1 VKNII
6 KLTLL
11 VGILLLFSGCSN
23 ENKVAGINYGFD
35 TNCRFKEQKDVSKY
49 GNLVCGKDNICY
61 YDYKFKTGEML
72 MTENCYIYNYEQ
84 IVQYDLKLGP
94 RDTLVPADSGYIKSR
109 YR

>member
-1 VKNII
+1 
-6 KLTLL
+6 
-11 VGILLLFSGCSN
+11 
-23 ENKVAGINYGFD
+23 
-35 TNCRFKEQKDVSKY
+35 
-49 GNLVCGKDNICY
+49 
-61 YDYKFKTGEML
+61 ML